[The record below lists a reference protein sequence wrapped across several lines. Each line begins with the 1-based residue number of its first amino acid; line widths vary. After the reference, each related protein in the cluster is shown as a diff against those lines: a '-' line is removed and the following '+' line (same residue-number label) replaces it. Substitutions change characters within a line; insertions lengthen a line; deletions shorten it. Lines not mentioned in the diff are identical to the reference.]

1 MHTPRPSSLR
11 LPLSLVS
18 HASQHRHSAAAASA
32 ARVRVRV
39 SHFSISSP
47 NHGHYRTLDIP
58 KDASRNQIKSSFYK
72 LSKQYHPDV
81 NSDPGAKAKF
91 QAVSEAYAVL
101 GDERKRRAYDRTL
114 TSAAPT
120 HPHESHHAH
129 PYAPWA
135 ADGRRRGATHAWEYA
150 RRPNAGPRH
159 SYSYSP
165 PPPGAHYSPPPGA
178 HYAHP
183 NANYGHHAR
192 DPWAHP
198 NVQRATGRR
207 GPLPTG
213 QGPGPGS
220 HESISVLGRA
230 IMVVGLV
237 FVIATVGH
245 GVSAS
250 A

>member
-1 MHTPRPSSLR
+1 M
-11 LPLSLVS
+11 
-18 HASQHRHSAAAASA
+18 
-32 ARVRVRV
+32 
-39 SHFSISSP
+39 
-47 NHGHYRTLDIP
+47 
-58 KDASRNQIKSSFYK
+58 
-72 LSKQYHPDV
+72 SKQYHPDV

-101 GDERKRRAYDRTL
+101 GDERKRYVSTSLRYIPLWLVMRQRVHDGVMKYKCQSLTSECSVVCSPLLRLSLSQVTLEPHLTRSPTHRRAYDRTL
-114 TSAAPT
+114 ASASPT
-120 HPHESHHAH
+120 HPHEPHHAH

-135 ADGRRRGATHAWEYA
+135 ADGRRRGATYAWEYA

-165 PPPGAHYSPPPGA
+165 PPPGAHYSPPPGGPS
-178 HYAHP
+178 HAHP

-192 DPWAHP
+192 ARPDPGPWAHP

>member
-1 MHTPRPSSLR
+1 MSVMIVPLVVRYSCFRHPRPHPKLYATSPSPVPSVSSR
-11 LPLSLVS
+11 
-18 HASQHRHSAAAASA
+18 
-32 ARVRVRV
+32 
-39 SHFSISSP
+39 FISPISP
-47 NHGHYRTLDIP
+47 GPPH
-58 KDASRNQIKSSFYK
+58 
-72 LSKQYHPDV
+72 
-81 NSDPGAKAKF
+81 
-91 QAVSEAYAVL
+91 
-101 GDERKRRAYDRTL
+101 RRAYDRTL
-114 TSAAPT
+114 TSASPT
-120 HPHESHHAH
+120 HAHESHHAH
-129 PYAPWA
+129 SYAPWA

-165 PPPGAHYSPPPGA
+165 PPPGAYYSPPPGGPSQ
-178 HYAHP
+178 AHP

-192 DPWAHP
+192 GRTDPWAHP

-230 IMVVGLV
+230 IVVVGLV